1 MDTVYG
7 TKKYFQSLS
16 GVSDIYRTQTCRQ
29 MSADY
34 TYQNTVGRRSQLGA
48 YYHMNKQPSYTNE
61 HSLNSQYGYNTWGI
75 WRDGRN
81 IAPSTFSA
89 KTHTQYPKNRS
100 FSIILTTA
108 AFIVLLA
115 VISIAGLAFYF
126 SSIKTTLEDPVM
138 GFEGSFRIAKGDL
151 FSTGLKYNHTTTY
164 KQKID
169 FYKRFVERSM
179 MDNGLQPLRTD
190 VWGFGDGPLIKVSF
204 RVFLD
209 VRKLPQNILSVEE
222 YIKESL
228 FLETSAAKSLYRS
241 LRLDTESL
249 EIKRIMD
256 EQVVRSA
263 AILKEAQTVPTSQT
277 QLEKR
282 LMKKGS
288 TPAPAPVHPKPLGG
302 NTTPKPKNPLLR
314 SHSADEEPDIDVENA
329 PVIQGSFEG
338 SFEITKTDADIAR
351 KKTPPTRAYQASS
364 STLPP
369 KSIAVTPFSLRVKPK
384 KPGIEKLTTVLPQQV
399 PTGSA
404 FSTTRATTK
413 ATKPSTT
420 TTKRTTTTSTTR
432 KTTTTTTPKPTTTTT
447 TTEATTTTTTST
459 TTTPPPPP
467 PPPPPSTT
475 RATTTTT
482 TTFTYPSVGTPAP
495 SQAGSL
501 PKLDANLF
509 TTFPILDTQ
518 PWRPMHREV
527 PELLPGPPPA
537 FPTKTLPGGTTPTV
551 NHIPQRRIDEFELPF
566 IGDNPTPPTAAV
578 APVTIDPYSL
588 GFLNP
593 GLRVQ
598 EPKPNLAQQ
607 PQDQDM
613 LFYHNFGSPIFMPG
627 TENIERLGGALVE
640 PHPLPVPL
648 IDDVIIP
655 PFKPIDASMGTGEKV
670 PFNLDA
676 SNERFE
682 HLGGGVIAK
691 KPHEKLEKKKQPQVD
706 AKEQQMKLAQEVN
719 QTLLEKKDAH
729 EKKTDLLEITTKK
742 EIKQTKV
749 DVTTPTPKI
758 PTNNPP
764 KPTKT
769 PSLPSLKPTDN
780 SVLADTIGEFFMELL
795 NLPKE
800 DNPTAI
806 KKPTEDAIESRIEP
820 EEEETPKA
828 PATSHSKPNFLN
840 LKEIILQRNTPSSI
854 LSNETL
860 EEDSTSTT
868 TPTTTS
874 TTTTEEPRTTK
885 RNRIRTTTEKPT
897 MMDDSNLFPSHS
909 KWEFVNSSS
918 SNGFGHNSNMR
929 KVFNQTLQAW
939 VSEDIDKSENLTLN
953 DIKTRIN
960 NASNIQDISLIF
972 DTLASKLGITPS
984 VPNKFPPFSQN
995 KLKHAPKEEVRR
1007 PIPTSTTTDLP
1018 LVVPETL
1025 NPVEREPFIKP
1036 MSSFLE
1042 DGSSEV
1048 IGAAIPVIG
1057 EAEVEVV
1064 DPLNYEEMLKISQFA
1079 ASTTEPSV
1087 HQLVTLLPV
1096 RSNSGI
1102 RTYRPP
1108 SEAEETQR
1116 SASGA
1121 VPLAAPVVPAVA
1133 PAPPSSP
1140 GKISIRR
1147 KSNLNQSRR
1156 FGQPPAEAVVKGG
1169 IQVTV
1174 KK

>member
-16 GVSDIYRTQTCRQ
+16 GVSDIYRAQTCRQ
-29 MSADY
+29 MNGADY

-89 KTHTQYPKNRS
+89 KTNHTQYPKNRS

-126 SSIKTTLEDPVM
+126 SSIKTNLEDPVM

-190 VWGFGDGPLIKVSF
+190 VWGFGEGPLIKVSF

-228 FLETSAAKSLYRS
+228 FLETSATKSLYRS
-241 LRLDTESL
+241 LRLDTESV

-288 TPAPAPVHPKPLGG
+288 TPPSPAAVYPKPLGGG
-302 NTTPKPKNPLLR
+302 NTTPKPKNPLVR

-351 KKTPPTRAYQASS
+351 KKTPPTRAYQSISTSSSS

-369 KSIAVTPFSLRVKPK
+369 KAIAVTPFSLRVKPK

-399 PTGSA
+399 PTGGPM
-404 FSTTRATTK
+404 STTRATTK
-413 ATKPSTT
+413 PTKATTT
-420 TTKRTTTTSTTR
+420 TTKRTTTSTTR
-432 KTTTTTTPKPTTTTT
+432 KTTTTTSTPKPTTTTT
-447 TTEATTTTTTST
+447 TTEAPTTTSSTST
-459 TTTPPPPP
+459 TTQ
-467 PPPPPSTT
+467 PPPPSTT
-475 RATTTTT
+475 RETTTTST
-482 TTFTYPSVGTPAP
+482 TTFTYPSVTTPSP
-495 SQAGSL
+495 NQGGSL

-598 EPKPNLAQQ
+598 ETKPNPPQHQQ
-607 PQDQDM
+607 EQDM

-655 PFKPIDASMGTGEKV
+655 PFKPIDATMVSGEKL

-691 KPHEKLEKKKQPQVD
+691 KPQEKLEKKEPLDQLIK
-706 AKEQQMKLAQEVN
+706 EVN
-719 QTLLEKKDAH
+719 QTKEAQEKKD
-729 EKKTDLLEITTKK
+729 EKKEQLEITTKQ
-742 EIKQTKV
+742 EIKQEKV
-749 DVTTPTPKI
+749 EVTTSTPKT
-758 PTNNPP
+758 PVNSPP

-769 PSLPSLKPTDN
+769 PALPSLKPTDN

-800 DNPTAI
+800 DNTTAS
-806 KKPTEDAIESRIEP
+806 KKPIEDKLESRIES
-820 EEEETPKA
+820 EEEETLKTP
-828 PATSHSKPNFLN
+828 TVSHSKPNFLN
-840 LKEIILQRNTPSSI
+840 LKELILQRNTASSI
-854 LSNETL
+854 LSNETF
-860 EEDSTSTT
+860 EKDSTTTTT
-868 TPTTTS
+868 TPTTTTLGT

-885 RNRIRTTTEKPT
+885 RNRIRTTSERPT

-918 SNGFGHNSNMR
+918 AQGFGHNSNMR

-984 VPNKFPPFSQN
+984 VPNKFPPFSQSKLN
-995 KLKHAPKEEVRR
+995 KQDVKR
-1007 PIPTSTTTDLP
+1007 PISTSTTTEVPLLIPESILP
-1018 LVVPETL
+1018 VV
-1025 NPVEREPFIKP
+1025 REPFIKP

-1048 IGAAIPVIG
+1048 LGAAIPVIG

-1064 DPLNYEEMLKISQFA
+1064 DPLNYEDLLKISQFA
-1079 ASTTEPSV
+1079 VSSTEPSV
-1087 HQLVTLLPV
+1087 HRLVTLLPV

-1108 SEAEETQR
+1108 AEDEETPR
-1116 SASGA
+1116 SATN
-1121 VPLAAPVVPAVA
+1121 APVPVPA
-1133 PAPPSSP
+1133 PAPSS
-1140 GKISIRR
+1140 GKISLRR

-1156 FGQPPAEAVVKGG
+1156 FGQQPPAEAVVKGG

>member
-1 MDTVYG
+1 M
-7 TKKYFQSLS
+7 
-16 GVSDIYRTQTCRQ
+16 
-29 MSADY
+29 
-34 TYQNTVGRRSQLGA
+34 
-48 YYHMNKQPSYTNE
+48 
-61 HSLNSQYGYNTWGI
+61 
-75 WRDGRN
+75 
-81 IAPSTFSA
+81 
-89 KTHTQYPKNRS
+89 
-100 FSIILTTA
+100 
-108 AFIVLLA
+108 
-115 VISIAGLAFYF
+115 
-126 SSIKTTLEDPVM
+126 
-138 GFEGSFRIAKGDL
+138 
-151 FSTGLKYNHTTTY
+151 
-164 KQKID
+164 
-169 FYKRFVERSM
+169 
-179 MDNGLQPLRTD
+179 
-190 VWGFGDGPLIKVSF
+190 
-204 RVFLD
+204 
-209 VRKLPQNILSVEE
+209 
-222 YIKESL
+222 
-228 FLETSAAKSLYRS
+228 
-241 LRLDTESL
+241 
-249 EIKRIMD
+249 
-256 EQVVRSA
+256 
-263 AILKEAQTVPTSQT
+263 PTSQT

-288 TPAPAPVHPKPLGG
+288 TPATPPVHPKPNP

-351 KKTPPTRAYQASS
+351 KKTPPTRAYQAAST
-364 STLPP
+364 TLPP
-369 KSIAVTPFSLRVKPK
+369 KAIAVTPFSLRVKPK
-384 KPGIEKLTTVLPQQV
+384 KPSIEKLTTVLPQQL
-399 PTGSA
+399 PNGGPIS
-404 FSTTRATTK
+404 STRATTK
-413 ATKPSTT
+413 ATKATTT
-420 TTKRTTTTSTTR
+420 TTKRTTTSTTR
-432 KTTTTTTPKPTTTTT
+432 KTTTTTTPKPTTTTK

-459 TTTPPPPP
+459 TTTT

-475 RATTTTT
+475 RATTTST
-482 TTFTYPSVGTPAP
+482 TTFTYPSVNTPP
-495 SQAGSL
+495 PNQGGSL

-566 IGDNPTPPTAAV
+566 IADNPTPPTAAV
-578 APVTIDPYSL
+578 APVTVDPYSL

-598 EPKPNLAQQ
+598 EPKPNLGPQA
-607 PQDQDM
+607 QDQDM

-655 PFKPIDASMGTGEKV
+655 PFKPIDATMGTGDKI

-691 KPHEKLEKKKQPQVD
+691 KPQEKLEKKEQPSK
-706 AKEQQMKLAQEVN
+706 KEQLEAHVKEAN
-719 QTLLEKKDAH
+719 QTAPEKKKAQANNDQKA
-729 EKKTDLLEITTKK
+729 DQPEITTKVEK
-742 EIKQTKV
+742 KQEKV
-749 DVTTPTPKI
+749 EVTTLA
-758 PTNNPP
+758 TNVPVKSSP
-764 KPTKT
+764 KPTKS

-800 DNPTAI
+800 ENATAT
-806 KKPTEDAIESRIEP
+806 KKPIEDAIESRIEP
-820 EEEETPKA
+820 EEEESLDTLKA
-828 PATSHSKPNFLN
+828 PSVSLSKPNFMN

-860 EEDSTSTT
+860 EESTT
-868 TPTTTS
+868 TTMPTTT
-874 TTTTEEPRTTK
+874 TRTTTEEPRTTK
-885 RNRIRTTTEKPT
+885 RNRIRTTSERPT

-918 SNGFGHNSNMR
+918 AQGFGHNSNMR

-995 KLKHAPKEEVRR
+995 KLKHAPKEEVTRR
-1007 PIPTSTTTDLP
+1007 PIPSSTTTEIP
-1018 LVVPETL
+1018 LLIPESIL
-1025 NPVEREPFIKP
+1025 PVEREPFIKP
-1036 MSSFLE
+1036 MSSFID

-1048 IGAAIPVIG
+1048 LGAAIPVIG

-1079 ASTTEPSV
+1079 ASSTEPSV
-1087 HQLVTLLPV
+1087 HKLVTLLPV

-1108 SEAEETQR
+1108 AADEETQR
-1116 SASGA
+1116 SASA
-1121 VPLAAPVVPAVA
+1121 PAPLAAPA
-1133 PAPPSSP
+1133 PAPLP

>member
-16 GVSDIYRTQTCRQ
+16 GVSDIYRAQTCRQ

-126 SSIKTTLEDPVM
+126 SSIKTNLEDPVM

-241 LRLDTESL
+241 LRLDTESV

-288 TPAPAPVHPKPLGG
+288 TPATPPVHPKPNP

-314 SHSADEEPDIDVENA
+314 NHSADEEPDIDVENA

-351 KKTPPTRAYQASS
+351 KKTPPTRAYQAAS

-369 KSIAVTPFSLRVKPK
+369 KAIAVTPFSLRVKPK
-384 KPGIEKLTTVLPQQV
+384 KPSIEKLTTVLPQQV
-399 PTGSA
+399 PTGGPNS
-404 FSTTRATTK
+404 STRATTK
-413 ATKPSTT
+413 ATKATT
-420 TTKRTTTTSTTR
+420 TTKRTTTSTTR

-459 TTTPPPPP
+459 TTTT

-475 RATTTTT
+475 RATTTST
-482 TTFTYPSVGTPAP
+482 TTFTYPSVSTPHP
-495 SQAGSL
+495 NQGGSL

-566 IGDNPTPPTAAV
+566 IADNPTPPTAAV
-578 APVTIDPYSL
+578 APVTVDPYSL

-598 EPKPNLAQQ
+598 EPKPNLGPQ

-655 PFKPIDASMGTGEKV
+655 PFKPIDATMGTGDKI

-691 KPHEKLEKKKQPQVD
+691 KPQEKLEKKEQPSK
-706 AKEQQMKLAQEVN
+706 KEQLEPHVKEAN
-719 QTLLEKKDAH
+719 QTAPEKKKIQANRDQ
-729 EKKTDLLEITTKK
+729 KPDQPEITTKVEK
-742 EIKQTKV
+742 KQEKV
-749 DVTTPTPKI
+749 EVTTI
-758 PTNNPP
+758 PTNVPVKSSP
-764 KPTKT
+764 KPTKS

-800 DNPTAI
+800 ENATAT

-820 EEEETPKA
+820 EEEESLDTLKTPSV
-828 PATSHSKPNFLN
+828 SHSKPNFMN

-860 EEDSTSTT
+860 EESTT
-868 TPTTTS
+868 TTMPTTTTS
-874 TTTTEEPRTTK
+874 TTTEEPRTTK
-885 RNRIRTTTEKPT
+885 RNRIRTTSERPT

-918 SNGFGHNSNMR
+918 AQGFGHNSNMR

-995 KLKHAPKEEVRR
+995 KLKQAPKEDVTRR
-1007 PIPTSTTTDLP
+1007 PIPSSTTMEIP
-1018 LVVPETL
+1018 LLIPESL
-1025 NPVEREPFIKP
+1025 LPVEREPFIKP
-1036 MSSFLE
+1036 MSSFID

-1048 IGAAIPVIG
+1048 LGAAIPVIG

-1079 ASTTEPSV
+1079 ASSTEPSV
-1087 HQLVTLLPV
+1087 HKLVTLLPV

-1108 SEAEETQR
+1108 AADEETQR
-1116 SASGA
+1116 SASA
-1121 VPLAAPVVPAVA
+1121 PAPLAAPA
-1133 PAPPSSP
+1133 PAPSP

-1147 KSNLNQSRR
+1147 KSNLHQSRR

>member
-16 GVSDIYRTQTCRQ
+16 GVSDIYRAQTCRQ
-29 MSADY
+29 MSGADY

-126 SSIKTTLEDPVM
+126 SSIKTNLEDPVM

-190 VWGFGDGPLIKVSF
+190 VWGFGEGPLIKVSF

-228 FLETSAAKSLYRS
+228 FLETAATKSLYRS
-241 LRLDTESL
+241 LRLDTESV

-288 TPAPAPVHPKPLGG
+288 TPAPAVVHPKPLGG

-314 SHSADEEPDIDVENA
+314 SHSPDDEPDIDVENA

-364 STLPP
+364 SSALPP
-369 KSIAVTPFSLRVKPK
+369 KAIAVTPFSLRVKPK
-384 KPGIEKLTTVLPQQV
+384 KPGIEKLTTVLPQHV
-399 PTGSA
+399 PTGSG
-404 FSTTRATTK
+404 TTRATTK
-413 ATKPSTT
+413 ATTT
-420 TTKRTTTTSTTR
+420 TTKRTTTSTTR

-459 TTTPPPPP
+459 TTQ

-482 TTFTYPSVGTPAP
+482 TTFTYPPVSTPTP
-495 SQAGSL
+495 NQGGSL

-566 IGDNPTPPTAAV
+566 IADNPTPPTAAV

-598 EPKPNLAQQ
+598 EPKPNLGQQ
-607 PQDQDM
+607 PQDQEM

-655 PFKPIDASMGTGEKV
+655 PFKPIDATMGTGEKL

-691 KPHEKLEKKKQPQVD
+691 KPQEKLEKKEQPL
-706 AKEQQMKLAQEVN
+706 KKEPLEQQIKEIN
-719 QTLLEKKDAH
+719 QTLLEKKDVQV
-729 EKKTDLLEITTKK
+729 KKDQKNEQLETTTKK
-742 EIKQTKV
+742 EKV
-749 DVTTPTPKI
+749 EVTTSPPKI
-758 PTNNPP
+758 PVNSPP

-769 PSLPSLKPTDN
+769 PSLPSMKPTDN

-800 DNPTAI
+800 DNATAS
-806 KKPTEDAIESRIEP
+806 KKPTEDKIESRIEP
-820 EEEETPKA
+820 EEEETLETLKTPIA
-828 PATSHSKPNFLN
+828 SHSKPNFMN
-840 LKEIILQRNTPSSI
+840 LKEIILQRNTASSI

-860 EEDSTSTT
+860 EEDSTTT
-868 TPTTTS
+868 TPTTTTTT

-885 RNRIRTTTEKPT
+885 RNRIRTTSERPT

-918 SNGFGHNSNMR
+918 AQGFGHNSNMR
-929 KVFNQTLQAW
+929 KVFNKTLQAW

-972 DTLASKLGITPS
+972 DTLASKLGINPS

-995 KLKHAPKEEVRR
+995 KLKHAPKEDTRR
-1007 PIPTSTTTDLP
+1007 PMPTSTTTEVP
-1018 LVVPETL
+1018 LVVPESIL
-1025 NPVEREPFIKP
+1025 PVEREPFIKP

-1048 IGAAIPVIG
+1048 LGAAIPVIG

-1079 ASTTEPSV
+1079 TSSTEPSV
-1087 HQLVTLLPV
+1087 HKLVTLLPV

-1108 SEAEETQR
+1108 AEDEETPR
-1116 SASGA
+1116 GES
-1121 VPLAAPVVPAVA
+1121 APVPVPAPVPA
-1133 PAPPSSP
+1133 PAPSAAP
-1140 GKISIRR
+1140 GRISIRR

>member
-16 GVSDIYRTQTCRQ
+16 GVSDIYRAQTCRQ

-126 SSIKTTLEDPVM
+126 SSIKTNLEDPVM

-241 LRLDTESL
+241 LRLDTESV

-288 TPAPAPVHPKPLGG
+288 TPATPPVHPKPNP

-314 SHSADEEPDIDVENA
+314 NHSADEEPDIDVENA

-351 KKTPPTRAYQASS
+351 KKTPPTRAYQAAS

-369 KSIAVTPFSLRVKPK
+369 KAIAVTPFSLRVKPK
-384 KPGIEKLTTVLPQQV
+384 KPSIEKLTTVLPQQV
-399 PTGSA
+399 PTGGPNS
-404 FSTTRATTK
+404 STRATTK
-413 ATKPSTT
+413 ATKATT
-420 TTKRTTTTSTTR
+420 TTKRTTTSTTR

-459 TTTPPPPP
+459 TTTT

-475 RATTTTT
+475 RATTTST
-482 TTFTYPSVGTPAP
+482 TTFTYPSVSTPHP
-495 SQAGSL
+495 NQGGSL

-566 IGDNPTPPTAAV
+566 IADNPTPPTAAV
-578 APVTIDPYSL
+578 APVTVDPYSL

-598 EPKPNLAQQ
+598 EPKPNLGPQ

-655 PFKPIDASMGTGEKV
+655 PFKPIDATMGTGDKI

-691 KPHEKLEKKKQPQVD
+691 KPQEKLEKKEQPSK
-706 AKEQQMKLAQEVN
+706 KEQLEPHVKEAN
-719 QTLLEKKDAH
+719 QTAPEKKKIQANRDQ
-729 EKKTDLLEITTKK
+729 KPDQPEITTKVEK
-742 EIKQTKV
+742 KQEKV
-749 DVTTPTPKI
+749 EVTTI
-758 PTNNPP
+758 PTNVPVKSSP
-764 KPTKT
+764 KPTKS

-800 DNPTAI
+800 ENATAT
-806 KKPTEDAIESRIEP
+806 KKPTEDAIESRDR
-820 EEEETPKA
+820 A
-828 PATSHSKPNFLN
+828 
-840 LKEIILQRNTPSSI
+840 
-854 LSNETL
+854 
-860 EEDSTSTT
+860 
-868 TPTTTS
+868 
-874 TTTTEEPRTTK
+874 
-885 RNRIRTTTEKPT
+885 
-897 MMDDSNLFPSHS
+897 
-909 KWEFVNSSS
+909 
-918 SNGFGHNSNMR
+918 
-929 KVFNQTLQAW
+929 
-939 VSEDIDKSENLTLN
+939 
-953 DIKTRIN
+953 
-960 NASNIQDISLIF
+960 
-972 DTLASKLGITPS
+972 
-984 VPNKFPPFSQN
+984 
-995 KLKHAPKEEVRR
+995 
-1007 PIPTSTTTDLP
+1007 
-1018 LVVPETL
+1018 
-1025 NPVEREPFIKP
+1025 
-1036 MSSFLE
+1036 
-1042 DGSSEV
+1042 
-1048 IGAAIPVIG
+1048 
-1057 EAEVEVV
+1057 
-1064 DPLNYEEMLKISQFA
+1064 
-1079 ASTTEPSV
+1079 
-1087 HQLVTLLPV
+1087 
-1096 RSNSGI
+1096 
-1102 RTYRPP
+1102 
-1108 SEAEETQR
+1108 
-1116 SASGA
+1116 
-1121 VPLAAPVVPAVA
+1121 
-1133 PAPPSSP
+1133 
-1140 GKISIRR
+1140 
-1147 KSNLNQSRR
+1147 
-1156 FGQPPAEAVVKGG
+1156 
-1169 IQVTV
+1169 
-1174 KK
+1174 

>member
-16 GVSDIYRTQTCRQ
+16 GVSDIYRAQTCRQ

-48 YYHMNKQPSYTNE
+48 YYHMNKQPSYTND
-61 HSLNSQYGYNTWGI
+61 HSVNSQYGYNTWGI

-126 SSIKTTLEDPVM
+126 SSIKTNLEDPIM

-179 MDNGLQPLRTD
+179 MDNGLTPLRTD
-190 VWGFGDGPLIKVSF
+190 VWGFGEGPLIKVSF

-228 FLETSAAKSLYRS
+228 FLETSATKSLYRS
-241 LRLDTESL
+241 LRLDTESV

-288 TPAPAPVHPKPLGG
+288 TPAPSPLHPKPLGGG
-302 NTTPKPKNPLLR
+302 NTTPKPKNPLVR
-314 SHSADEEPDIDVENA
+314 THVADEEPDIDVENA

-351 KKTPPTRAYQASS
+351 KKTPPTRAYQTSS
-364 STLPP
+364 SSALPP
-369 KSIAVTPFSLRVKPK
+369 KSIAVTPYSLRVKPK

-399 PTGSA
+399 PSGGSA
-404 FSTTRATTK
+404 STTRATTR
-413 ATKPSTT
+413 ATKATT
-420 TTKRTTTTSTTR
+420 TTRKSTTSTTTSTTSTTTTT
-432 KTTTTTTPKPTTTTT
+432 TTTTTTPKPTTT
-447 TTEATTTTTTST
+447 EATTSSTST
-459 TTTPPPPP
+459 TT

-475 RATTTTT
+475 RATTTT
-482 TTFTYPSVGTPAP
+482 FTYPPVSTPTSSP
-495 SQAGSL
+495 IGSL

-537 FPTKTLPGGTTPTV
+537 FPTKTLPGAAGTTPTV
-551 NHIPQRRIDEFELPF
+551 NHIPQRRIDDFELPF

-593 GLRVQ
+593 AVRLQ
-598 EPKPNLAQQ
+598 EPKPLSPVQQ

-613 LFYHNFGSPIFMPG
+613 LFYHNFGSPVFMPG

-655 PFKPIDASMGTGEKV
+655 PFKPIDPTIGTGEKL

-691 KPHEKLEKKKQPQVD
+691 KPQDKLEKKEPQDETEKPVAEEQQIKTVPELNQEKD
-706 AKEQQMKLAQEVN
+706 QQLKKEQLETTTNLQDKLP
-719 QTLLEKKDAH
+719 TSTSKSL
-729 EKKTDLLEITTKK
+729 
-742 EIKQTKV
+742 
-749 DVTTPTPKI
+749 VTSSQ
-758 PTNNPP
+758 
-764 KPTKT
+764 KPTKS

-800 DNPTAI
+800 DNATATP
-806 KKPTEDAIESRIEP
+806 KPTGDVIESRIEP
-820 EEEETPKA
+820 EEEEVTVKPV
-828 PATSHSKPNFLN
+828 KPNFMN
-840 LKEIILQRNTPSSI
+840 LKEIILQRNTPSSV
-854 LSNETL
+854 LSNASL
-860 EEDSTSTT
+860 ELESTT
-868 TPTTTS
+868 PTTTTS

-885 RNRIRTTTEKPT
+885 RNRVRTTSEKPT

-918 SNGFGHNSNMR
+918 AQGYGHNGNMR

-972 DTLASKLGITPS
+972 DTLATKLGITPS

-995 KLKHAPKEEVRR
+995 KLKHSAPKEEVKR
-1007 PIPTSTTTDLP
+1007 PISTTTVAPKPLLP
-1018 LVVPETL
+1018 L
-1025 NPVEREPFIKP
+1025 EREPFIKP
-1036 MSSFLE
+1036 MSSFIE
-1042 DGSSEV
+1042 EGSSEV
-1048 IGAAIPVIG
+1048 LGAAIPVVG
-1057 EAEVEVV
+1057 EAEVEVI
-1064 DPLNYEEMLKISQFA
+1064 DPVKYEELLKISQFA
-1079 ASTTEPSV
+1079 ASSTEPSV
-1087 HQLVTLLPV
+1087 HRLVTLLPV

-1108 SEAEETQR
+1108 AEEQDTPR
-1116 SASGA
+1116 SAPSA
-1121 VPLAAPVVPAVA
+1121 VPVPVPA
-1133 PAPPSSP
+1133 PATSPRPSVGP
-1140 GKISIRR
+1140 GKISLRR

>member
-16 GVSDIYRTQTCRQ
+16 GVSDIYRAQTCRQ

-126 SSIKTTLEDPVM
+126 SSIKTNLEDPVM

-190 VWGFGDGPLIKVSF
+190 VWGFGEGPLIKVSF

-241 LRLDTESL
+241 LRLDTESV

-288 TPAPAPVHPKPLGG
+288 TPATAPKP
-302 NTTPKPKNPLLR
+302 NPITTPKPKNPLLR

-351 KKTPPTRAYQASS
+351 KKTPPTRAYQAAS

-369 KSIAVTPFSLRVKPK
+369 KAIAVTPFSLRVKPK
-384 KPGIEKLTTVLPQQV
+384 KPSIEKLTTVLPQQV
-399 PTGSA
+399 PTGGPTS
-404 FSTTRATTK
+404 STRATTK
-413 ATKPSTT
+413 ATKATTT
-420 TTKRTTTTSTTR
+420 TTKRTTTSTTR

-447 TTEATTTTTTST
+447 TTEPTTTTTTST

-467 PPPPPSTT
+467 STT
-475 RATTTTT
+475 RATTTSTT
-482 TTFTYPSVGTPAP
+482 TTFTYPSVSTPP
-495 SQAGSL
+495 PIQGGSL

-578 APVTIDPYSL
+578 APVTVDPYSL

-598 EPKPNLAQQ
+598 EPKPNLGPQ
-607 PQDQDM
+607 PHDEDL

-655 PFKPIDASMGTGEKV
+655 PFKPIDATIGTADKM

-691 KPHEKLEKKKQPQVD
+691 KPQEKLDKKEQPSKKDQLEGSLTVKESNQTVLDKKQVNVN
-706 AKEQQMKLAQEVN
+706 KEQKPERP
-719 QTLLEKKDAH
+719 
-729 EKKTDLLEITTKK
+729 EITTKVDK
-742 EIKQTKV
+742 KQEKVEATTLPTKV
-749 DVTTPTPKI
+749 
-758 PTNNPP
+758 PTNSLP
-764 KPTKT
+764 KPTKS
-769 PSLPSLKPTDN
+769 PSLTSVKPTDN

-800 DNPTAI
+800 DNATAT

-820 EEEETPKA
+820 EEEETLDTLKTPSV
-828 PATSHSKPNFLN
+828 SHSKPNFMN

-860 EEDSTSTT
+860 EESTT
-868 TPTTTS
+868 TTATTTTMPTTTTS
-874 TTTTEEPRTTK
+874 TTTEEPRTTK
-885 RNRIRTTTEKPT
+885 KNRIRTTSERPT

-909 KWEFVNSSS
+909 KWEFVNSSATQ
-918 SNGFGHNSNMR
+918 GFGHNSNMR

-995 KLKHAPKEEVRR
+995 KLKQAPKEEVTRR
-1007 PIPTSTTTDLP
+1007 PMPSSTTTELP
-1018 LVVPETL
+1018 ILIPESIL
-1025 NPVEREPFIKP
+1025 PVEREPFIKP
-1036 MSSFLE
+1036 MSSFID

-1048 IGAAIPVIG
+1048 LGAAIPVIG

-1079 ASTTEPSV
+1079 ASSTEPSV
-1087 HQLVTLLPV
+1087 HKLVTLLPV

-1108 SEAEETQR
+1108 AADEETQR
-1116 SASGA
+1116 SASA
-1121 VPLAAPVVPAVA
+1121 PAALAAPLAAP
-1133 PAPPSSP
+1133 SP

-1169 IQVTV
+1169 IHVTV

>member
-16 GVSDIYRTQTCRQ
+16 GASDIYRAQTCRQ
-29 MSADY
+29 MSTDY
-34 TYQNTVGRRSQLGA
+34 TYQNTLGRRSQLGA
-48 YYHMNKQPSYTNE
+48 YYHMNKQPSYTND
-61 HSLNSQYGYNTWGI
+61 HSINSQYGYNTWGI

-89 KTHTQYPKNRS
+89 KTQTQYPKNRS

-126 SSIKTTLEDPVM
+126 SSIKATLEDPIL

-151 FSTGLKYNHTTTY
+151 YSTGLKYNHTTTY

-169 FYKRFVERSM
+169 FYKRFVERSLT
-179 MDNGLQPLRTD
+179 DNGLQPLRTD

-204 RVFLD
+204 RLFLD

-228 FLETSAAKSLYRS
+228 FLETAATKSLYRS
-241 LRLDTESL
+241 LRLDTESV

-256 EQVVRSA
+256 EQVMRSA

-282 LMKKGS
+282 LMKKG
-288 TPAPAPVHPKPLGG
+288 TPAPAPHPKPLG
-302 NTTPKPKNPLLR
+302 NTTPKPRNPLVR
-314 SHSADEEPDIDVENA
+314 NHAADEEPEIDVENA

-351 KKTPPTRAYQASS
+351 KKLPPTRAYQISS
-364 STLPP
+364 SAQPP
-369 KSIAVTPFSLRVKPK
+369 KSIAVTPYSLRVKPK
-384 KPGIEKLTTVLPQQV
+384 KPGIEKLTTIVPQQQQ
-399 PTGSA
+399 P
-404 FSTTRATTK
+404 TTRAPTTK
-413 ATKPSTT
+413 ATKRPTTTTTTTSSKRTTSTSSSTSTSTSTSTT
-420 TTKRTTTTSTTR
+420 TTS
-432 KTTTTTTPKPTTTTT
+432 TTTTTPKPTTTTT
-447 TTEATTTTTTST
+447 TST
-459 TTTPPPPP
+459 TTKAPATT
-467 PPPPPSTT
+467 PPPPSTT
-475 RATTTTT
+475 LPST
-482 TTFTYPSVGTPAP
+482 TTFTYPTVTPTH
-495 SQAGSL
+495 SMSL

-527 PELLPGPPPA
+527 PELMAGPPPA
-537 FPTKTLPGGTTPTV
+537 FPTKTLPGGAGTTPTV
-551 NHIPQRRIDEFELPF
+551 NHIPQRRIDELELPF

-578 APVTIDPYSL
+578 APSNIDDPYGPMSIA
-588 GFLNP
+588 GFLNQ
-593 GLRVQ
+593 GVRMN
-598 EPKPNLAQQ
+598 EPKMPEKPGAGQEQ
-607 PQDQDM
+607 QDQDM

-655 PFKPIDASMGTGEKV
+655 PFKPIDPTLGTGDKL
-670 PFNLDA
+670 PFNIDA

-691 KPHEKLEKKKQPQVD
+691 KQEKPDKQEKPQKQETSTKQAPI
-706 AKEQQMKLAQEVN
+706 EL
-719 QTLLEKKDAH
+719 
-729 EKKTDLLEITTKK
+729 TTQR
-742 EIKQTKV
+742 INHTS
-749 DVTTPTPKI
+749 TPAPSPVKSPPR
-758 PTNNPP
+758 PTSAPA
-764 KPTKT
+764 
-769 PSLPSLKPTDN
+769 LPSLKPTDN

-800 DNPTAI
+800 GNATNRSTTPE
-806 KKPTEDAIESRIEP
+806 PEQQQEVDAVESRIEP
-820 EEEETPKA
+820 DEIETPKP
-828 PATSHSKPNFLN
+828 PANHSKPNFMK
-840 LKEIILQRNTPSSI
+840 LKEHILQRNTPSQI
-854 LSNETL
+854 LSNDTL
-860 EEDSTSTT
+860 ESTT
-868 TPTTTS
+868 SATTTTTS
-874 TTTTEEPRTTK
+874 TTTDEPRTVTSISN
-885 RNRIRTTTEKPT
+885 RNRIRTTSERPT

-918 SNGFGHNSNMR
+918 AQNYGHNANMR
-929 KVFNQTLQAW
+929 KIFNKTLQAW

-995 KLKHAPKEEVRR
+995 KLKHPPKEETRVR
-1007 PIPTSTTTDLP
+1007 TTTTELP
-1018 LVVPETL
+1018 VQESSVSFIEQ
-1025 NPVEREPFIKP
+1025 REPFIKP
-1036 MSSFLE
+1036 MSSFMD

-1048 IGAAIPVIG
+1048 LGAAIPVVG

-1064 DPLNYEEMLKISQFA
+1064 DPLKYEELLKISQFA
-1079 ASTTEPSV
+1079 EPTSTTTEPSV
-1087 HQLVTLLPV
+1087 HRLVTLLPV

-1102 RTYRPP
+1102 RTYKPP
-1108 SEAEETQR
+1108 TEDFETQR
-1116 SASGA
+1116 SRQSEASPALREGSGA
-1121 VPLAAPVVPAVA
+1121 AN
-1133 PAPPSSP
+1133 
-1140 GKISIRR
+1140 IRR
-1147 KSNLNQSRR
+1147 KINLNQSRR

-1169 IQVTV
+1169 IKVTV

>member
-16 GVSDIYRTQTCRQ
+16 GVSDIYRAQTCRQ

-126 SSIKTTLEDPVM
+126 SSIKTTLEDPIM
-138 GFEGSFRIAKGDL
+138 GFEGAFRIAKGDL

-169 FYKRFVERSM
+169 FYKRFVERAM
-179 MDNGLQPLRTD
+179 IDNGLQPLRTD
-190 VWGFGDGPLIKVSF
+190 VWGFGEGPLIKVSF

-209 VRKLPQNILSVEE
+209 VHKLPQNILSVEE

-228 FLETSAAKSLYRS
+228 LLETSATKSLYRS
-241 LRLDTESL
+241 LRLDTESV

-263 AILKEAQTVPTSQT
+263 AILKEAHTVPTSQT

-288 TPAPAPVHPKPLGG
+288 SPAPPSPLHPKPQGG
-302 NTTPKPKNPLLR
+302 ITTPKPKNPSVR
-314 SHSADEEPDIDVENA
+314 THSGDDEPEIDVENA

-351 KKTPPTRAYQASS
+351 KKTPPTRAYQSTS
-364 STLPP
+364 NTLPP
-369 KSIAVTPFSLRVKPK
+369 KSIAVTPYSLRVKPK
-384 KPGIEKLTTVLPQQV
+384 KPGIEKLTTILPQQI
-399 PTGSA
+399 PSA
-404 FSTTRATTK
+404 APSTTTRATTK
-413 ATKPSTT
+413 ASTT
-420 TTKRTTTTSTTR
+420 RRTTTTSTS
-432 KTTTTTTPKPTTTTT
+432 TTATTPTPITTITTT
-447 TTEATTTTTTST
+447 TTEAVASSTSTST
-459 TTTPPPPP
+459 TT
-467 PPPPPSTT
+467 PPPPSTT
-475 RATTTTT
+475 RDSTTT
-482 TTFTYPSVGTPAP
+482 TTFTYPPVSLPTQMPGVA
-495 SQAGSL
+495 L

-537 FPTKTLPGGTTPTV
+537 FPTKTLPTEGSTPTV

-593 GLRVQ
+593 GVRLQ
-598 EPKPNLAQQ
+598 EPKPNPVQEH
-607 PQDQDM
+607 PDQDNH
-613 LFYHNFGSPIFMPG
+613 FYHSFSRPIFMPG

-648 IDDVIIP
+648 LDDVMIP
-655 PFKPIDASMGTGEKV
+655 PFKPIDPTIGTGEKL

-691 KPHEKLEKKKQPQVD
+691 KPQDKVEK
-706 AKEQQMKLAQEVN
+706 KEQQ
-719 QTLLEKKDAH
+719 EKRVEH
-729 EKKTDLLEITTKK
+729 EKKGNAEQKEQQELMRKNTQDSKK
-742 EIKQTKV
+742 EQQEISAK
-749 DVTTPTPKI
+749 PIELI
-758 PTNNPP
+758 PTTTSARITGNSSPQ
-764 KPTKT
+764 PTKS

-795 NLPKE
+795 NLQKEENATATLEPTGDSLESRVEPKE
-800 DNPTAI
+800 TGNP
-806 KKPTEDAIESRIEP
+806 K
-820 EEEETPKA
+820 TPA
-828 PATSHSKPNFLN
+828 KPNFMN
-840 LKEIILQRNTPSSI
+840 LKEIILQRNTPSAI

-860 EEDSTSTT
+860 QEDSTLL
-868 TPTTTS
+868 PTTTS
-874 TTTTEEPRTTK
+874 TTTTTTTTRKPWTTTK
-885 RNRIRTTTEKPT
+885 RNRIRTTSEKPT

-918 SNGFGHNSNMR
+918 AHGFGHNGNMR

-939 VSEDIDKSENLTLN
+939 VSEDIDKSENITLN

-995 KLKHAPKEEVRR
+995 KLKHPPREEIRR
-1007 PIPTSTTTDLP
+1007 PSTTTTE
-1018 LVVPETL
+1018 VPVFQEPII
-1025 NPVEREPFIKP
+1025 PVQREPFIKP
-1036 MSSFLE
+1036 MSSFIE
-1042 DGSSEV
+1042 DGSAEV
-1048 IGAAIPVIG
+1048 LGAAIPVVG

-1064 DPLNYEEMLKISQFA
+1064 DPQKYEEMLQISQFA
-1079 ASTTEPSV
+1079 TSTTEPNV
-1087 HQLVTLLPV
+1087 HRLVTLLPV

-1108 SEAEETQR
+1108 TEDLQTPR
-1116 SASGA
+1116 SSQSGE
-1121 VPLAAPVVPAVA
+1121 VV
-1133 PAPPSSP
+1133 SSP
-1140 GKISIRR
+1140 TGKTSIRR

-1156 FGQPPAEAVVKGG
+1156 LGKPPAEAVVKGG

>member
-16 GVSDIYRTQTCRQ
+16 GVSDIYRAQTCRQ

-190 VWGFGDGPLIKVSF
+190 VWGFGEGPLIKVSF

-241 LRLDTESL
+241 LRLDTESV

-288 TPAPAPVHPKPLGG
+288 TPAPAPLHPKPLGG
-302 NTTPKPKNPLLR
+302 NTTLKPKNPLLR

-364 STLPP
+364 SSTLPP
-369 KSIAVTPFSLRVKPK
+369 KAIAVTPFSLRVKPK
-384 KPGIEKLTTVLPQQV
+384 KPSIEKLTSVLPQQV
-399 PTGSA
+399 PTGSPI
-404 FSTTRATTK
+404 STTRATTRATK
-413 ATKPSTT
+413 ATTT
-420 TTKRTTTTSTTR
+420 TTKRTTTSTTR
-432 KTTTTTTPKPTTTTT
+432 KTTTTTTPKPTTTTPTT

-459 TTTPPPPP
+459 TTKP

-475 RATTTTT
+475 KATTTT
-482 TTFTYPSVGTPAP
+482 TTFTYPSVTPPTP
-495 SQAGSL
+495 SNQGGSL

-537 FPTKTLPGGTTPTV
+537 FPTKTLPGGTTPTI

-598 EPKPNLAQQ
+598 EPKPNLGQQ

-655 PFKPIDASMGTGEKV
+655 PFKPIDPTIGTGGKL
-670 PFNLDA
+670 PFNLDV

-691 KPHEKLEKKKQPQVD
+691 KPQEKVEKKEQP
-706 AKEQQMKLAQEVN
+706 AKKEPLEQQVKEVN
-719 QTLLEKKDAH
+719 QTQVEKKDVQK
-729 EKKTDLLEITTKK
+729 ENKEEQVKTEQLEITTKPV
-742 EIKQTKV
+742 IKVEKV
-749 DVTTPTPKI
+749 EVTTSPSKI
-758 PTNNPP
+758 ATNSPP

-800 DNPTAI
+800 DNATAT
-806 KKPTEDAIESRIEP
+806 KKPTEEPLESRIEP
-820 EEEETPKA
+820 EEDETQKSPSL
-828 PATSHSKPNFLN
+828 SHSKPNFLN
-840 LKEIILQRNTPSSI
+840 LKQIILQRNTPSTI
-854 LSNETL
+854 LSNATL
-860 EEDSTSTT
+860 EEETTTT
-868 TPTTTS
+868 TPTTTTS
-874 TTTTEEPRTTK
+874 TTEEPRTTK
-885 RNRIRTTTEKPT
+885 RNRIRTTSERPT

-918 SNGFGHNSNMR
+918 TQGFGHNSNMR

-995 KLKHAPKEEVRR
+995 KLKQAPKEEVRR
-1007 PIPTSTTTDLP
+1007 PIPTSTTPQVP
-1018 LVVPETL
+1018 LVVPESKL
-1025 NPVEREPFIKP
+1025 PVEREPFIKP
-1036 MSSFLE
+1036 MASFLE

-1048 IGAAIPVIG
+1048 LGAAIPVIG

-1079 ASTTEPSV
+1079 PSSTEPSV
-1087 HQLVTLLPV
+1087 HRLVTLLPV

-1108 SEAEETQR
+1108 AEDEETQR
-1116 SASGA
+1116 SASDS
-1121 VPLAAPVVPAVA
+1121 VVPVPGPTV
-1133 PAPPSSP
+1133 PASAP

-1147 KSNLNQSRR
+1147 KSNLSQSRR

>member
-16 GVSDIYRTQTCRQ
+16 GVSDIYRAQTCRQ

-34 TYQNTVGRRSQLGA
+34 TYQNTIGRRSQLGA

-126 SSIKTTLEDPVM
+126 SSIKTTLEDPIM

-151 FSTGLKYNHTTTY
+151 YSTGLKYNHTTTY

-169 FYKRFVERSM
+169 FYKRFVERAI

-204 RVFLD
+204 RVFID
-209 VRKLPQNILSVEE
+209 VRKLPQNIPSVEE

-228 FLETSAAKSLYRS
+228 YLETSATKSLYRS
-241 LRLDTESL
+241 LRLDTESI

-277 QLEKR
+277 HLEKR

-288 TPAPAPVHPKPLGG
+288 TPAPPPNHPKPLGG
-302 NTTPKPKNPLLR
+302 NTTPNPKNPLVR
-314 SHSADEEPDIDVENA
+314 PHSADEEPDIDVENA

-351 KKTPPTRAYQASS
+351 KKTPPTRAYQT

-369 KSIAVTPFSLRVKPK
+369 KSISVTPYSLRVKPK
-384 KPGIEKLTTVLPQQV
+384 KPGIEKLTTVLPQ
-399 PTGSA
+399 PAPSA
-404 FSTTRATTK
+404 G
-413 ATKPSTT
+413 PSTT
-420 TTKRTTTTSTTR
+420 TTRPTTKATRASTTTTKKPKASTTST
-432 KTTTTTTPKPTTTTT
+432 TTTTTTPKPTTTTT
-447 TTEATTTTTTST
+447 TTEAPTTTTST
-459 TTTPPPPP
+459 TTTSTTVAPPPPQ
-467 PPPPPSTT
+467 PSTT
-475 RATTTTT
+475 RAVPTS
-482 TTFTYPSVGTPAP
+482 TTFTYPPVNSPSSV
-495 SQAGSL
+495 SAGSL
-501 PKLDANLF
+501 PKLDASLF

-537 FPTKTLPGGTTPTV
+537 FPTKMLPGAGTTPTV
-551 NHIPQRRIDEFELPF
+551 NHIPQRRIDDFELPF

-578 APVTIDPYSL
+578 APVTVDPYSL

-593 GLRVQ
+593 GVRIHEQ
-598 EPKPNLAQQ
+598 KPNPAQQ
-607 PQDQDM
+607 PLDQDM

-655 PFKPIDASMGTGEKV
+655 PFKPIDPTIGTGEKL

-691 KPHEKLEKKKQPQVD
+691 KPQDKLEKKEPQV
-706 AKEQQMKLAQEVN
+706 KEEVEKKEPLKQKEPHVEVEKKPPQEV
-719 QTLLEKKDAH
+719 LPKL
-729 EKKTDLLEITTKK
+729 DLKK
-742 EIKQTKV
+742 ESVEKISS
-749 DVTTPTPKI
+749 TTPAKAA
-758 PTNNPP
+758 NNSSP
-764 KPTKT
+764 KPTKA
-769 PSLPSLKPTDN
+769 PALPSLKPTDN

-800 DNPTAI
+800 DNTTSTPA
-806 KKPTEDAIESRIEP
+806 PDGNVIESRIDPDEA
-820 EEEETPKA
+820 ETPRTPTGSK
-828 PATSHSKPNFLN
+828 SKPNFMN
-840 LKEIILQRNTPSSI
+840 LKEIILQRNSPSTI
-854 LSNETL
+854 VSNATL
-860 EEDSTSTT
+860 DQESTT
-868 TPTTTS
+868 LPTAPTTS
-874 TTTTEEPRTTK
+874 STEEPRTTTTK
-885 RNRIRTTTEKPT
+885 RNRIRTTTERPT
-897 MMDDSNLFPSHS
+897 MLDDSNLFPSHS

-918 SNGFGHNSNMR
+918 AQGFGHNGNMR

-939 VSEDIDKSENLTLN
+939 VSEDIDKSENFTLD

-995 KLKHAPKEEVRR
+995 KLKHPPKEEIRR
-1007 PIPTSTTTDLP
+1007 PTSTTTTTEIP
-1018 LVVPETL
+1018 LVRESILPI
-1025 NPVEREPFIKP
+1025 EREPFIKP
-1036 MSSFLE
+1036 MSSFIE
-1042 DGSSEV
+1042 DGSAEV
-1048 IGAAIPVIG
+1048 LGAAIPVVG

-1064 DPLNYEEMLKISQFA
+1064 DPQKYEEMLKISQFA
-1079 ASTTEPSV
+1079 TSTTEPSV
-1087 HQLVTLLPV
+1087 QRLVTLLPV

-1108 SEAEETQR
+1108 TEDLETQR
-1116 SASGA
+1116 SSQSGEIPVSVPAA
-1121 VPLAAPVVPAVA
+1121 VPVPAA
-1133 PAPPSSP
+1133 SQASLP

-1156 FGQPPAEAVVKGG
+1156 FGKPPAEAVVKGG

>member
-16 GVSDIYRTQTCRQ
+16 GVSDIYRAQTCRQ

-126 SSIKTTLEDPVM
+126 SSIKTNLEDPVM

-164 KQKID
+164 KQKIE

-190 VWGFGDGPLIKVSF
+190 VWGFGEGPLIKVSF

-228 FLETSAAKSLYRS
+228 FLETSATKSLYRS
-241 LRLDTESL
+241 LRLDTESV

-288 TPAPAPVHPKPLGG
+288 TPATAPVHPKPNL

-314 SHSADEEPDIDVENA
+314 SHSADEESDIDVENA

-351 KKTPPTRAYQASS
+351 KKTPPTRAYQATS

-369 KSIAVTPFSLRVKPK
+369 KAIAVTPFSLRVKPK
-384 KPGIEKLTTVLPQQV
+384 KPSIEKLTTVLPQQV
-399 PTGSA
+399 PTGVPIS
-404 FSTTRATTK
+404 STRATTK
-413 ATKPSTT
+413 ATKATTT
-420 TTKRTTTTSTTR
+420 TTKRTTTSTSR

-447 TTEATTTTTTST
+447 TTEPTTTTTTST
-459 TTTPPPPP
+459 TTTTT
-467 PPPPPSTT
+467 PPPPSTT
-475 RATTTTT
+475 RATITGT
-482 TTFTYPSVGTPAP
+482 TTFTYPSVSTPP
-495 SQAGSL
+495 PNQKGSL

-537 FPTKTLPGGTTPTV
+537 FPTKTLPAGTTPTV

-578 APVTIDPYSL
+578 APVTVDPYTL

-598 EPKPNLAQQ
+598 EPKPNLGPQ

-655 PFKPIDASMGTGEKV
+655 PFKPIDATIGTGDKM

-691 KPHEKLEKKKQPQVD
+691 KPQEKLDKKEQASKKDQLEGSLTIKEANQTVLDKKKDQNPEQP
-706 AKEQQMKLAQEVN
+706 
-719 QTLLEKKDAH
+719 
-729 EKKTDLLEITTKK
+729 EITTEVEKK
-742 EIKQTKV
+742 QEKV
-749 DVTTPTPKI
+749 EATTL
-758 PTNNPP
+758 PTNVPINSSP
-764 KPTKT
+764 KPTKS

-795 NLPKE
+795 KLPKE
-800 DNPTAI
+800 DNATAT
-806 KKPTEDAIESRIEP
+806 KKPTGDAIESRIEP
-820 EEEETPKA
+820 EEEETLDPLKT
-828 PATSHSKPNFLN
+828 PSVSHSKPNFMN

-860 EEDSTSTT
+860 EESTT
-868 TPTTTS
+868 MTPTTTTMP
-874 TTTTEEPRTTK
+874 TTTTSATTEEPRTTK
-885 RNRIRTTTEKPT
+885 RNRIRTTSERPT

-909 KWEFVNSSS
+909 KWEFANSSS
-918 SNGFGHNSNMR
+918 TQGFGHNSNMR

-995 KLKHAPKEEVRR
+995 KLKQAPKEDVTRR
-1007 PIPTSTTTDLP
+1007 PIPSSTTTELP
-1018 LVVPETL
+1018 ILIPESIL
-1025 NPVEREPFIKP
+1025 PIEREPFIKP
-1036 MSSFLE
+1036 MSSFI
-1042 DGSSEV
+1042 DDASSEV
-1048 IGAAIPVIG
+1048 LGAAIPVIG

-1079 ASTTEPSV
+1079 ASSTEPSI
-1087 HQLVTLLPV
+1087 HKLVTLLPV

-1108 SEAEETQR
+1108 AADEETQR
-1116 SASGA
+1116 SASA
-1121 VPLAAPVVPAVA
+1121 PAALAAPLPVP
-1133 PAPPSSP
+1133 SP

-1147 KSNLNQSRR
+1147 KGNLNQSRR

>member
-16 GVSDIYRTQTCRQ
+16 GVSDIYRAQTCRQ

-34 TYQNTVGRRSQLGA
+34 TYQNTIGRRSQLGA

-126 SSIKTTLEDPVM
+126 SSIKSTLEDPIM

-151 FSTGLKYNHTTTY
+151 YSTGLKYNHTTTY

-169 FYKRFVERSM
+169 FYKRFVERAM
-179 MDNGLQPLRTD
+179 LDNGLQPLRTD
-190 VWGFGDGPLIKVSF
+190 VWGFGEGPLIKVSF

-228 FLETSAAKSLYRS
+228 FLETSASKSLYRS
-241 LRLDTESL
+241 LRIDTESV

-288 TPAPAPVHPKPLGG
+288 TPAPSPLHPKPVGG
-302 NTTPKPKNPLLR
+302 NTTPKPKNTLVR
-314 SHSADEEPDIDVENA
+314 THSADEEPDIDVENA

-351 KKTPPTRAYQASS
+351 KKTPPTRAYQSS

-369 KSIAVTPFSLRVKPK
+369 KSIAVTPYSLRVKPK
-384 KPGIEKLTTVLPQQV
+384 KPGIEKLTTVLPQKV
-399 PTGSA
+399 PTAAPTTS
-404 FSTTRATTK
+404 TRATPKATK

-420 TTKRTTTTSTTR
+420 TTQRTTTSTTSTTTTT
-432 KTTTTTTPKPTTTTT
+432 TTTTTTPKPTTTT
-447 TTEATTTTTTST
+447 EATTTTTST
-459 TTTPPPPP
+459 TTPAPPPT
-467 PPPPPSTT
+467 TT
-475 RATTTTT
+475 RPATTT
-482 TTFTYPSVGTPAP
+482 TTFTYPPVNPPTPAP
-495 SQAGSL
+495 AASL

-537 FPTKTLPGGTTPTV
+537 FPTKMLPGGVTTPTI
-551 NHIPQRRIDEFELPF
+551 NHIPQRRVDDFELPF

-593 GLRVQ
+593 GVRIQ
-598 EPKPNLAQQ
+598 EAKPNPAQQ
-607 PQDQDM
+607 PQQEQDM

-655 PFKPIDASMGTGEKV
+655 PFKPIDPTIGTGEKL

-691 KPHEKLEKKKQPQVD
+691 KPQDKLEKKEPQV
-706 AKEQQMKLAQEVN
+706 
-719 QTLLEKKDAH
+719 
-729 EKKTDLLEITTKK
+729 KK
-742 EIKQTKV
+742 EPLSNEGSEIKEETKQE
-749 DVTTPTPKI
+749 DLKKGSLDKKEPNSISTTPKNTKEIVEKISSSTPGKI
-758 PTNNPP
+758 AANSSP
-764 KPTKT
+764 KPTKA

-800 DNPTAI
+800 DNATATP
-806 KKPTEDAIESRIEP
+806 KPIEDAIESRIEP
-820 EEEETPKA
+820 EEAETPKI
-828 PATSHSKPNFLN
+828 PVGSKSKPNFMN
-840 LKEIILQRNTPSSI
+840 LKEIILQRNTPSAI
-854 LSNETL
+854 LSNASFDRDFT
-860 EEDSTSTT
+860 TT
-868 TPTTTS
+868 TPTTT
-874 TTTTEEPRTTK
+874 TTTTEEAKTTK
-885 RNRIRTTTEKPT
+885 KNRIRTTSERPT
-897 MMDDSNLFPSHS
+897 MLDDSNLFPSHS

-918 SNGFGHNSNMR
+918 AQGFGHNGNMR

-939 VSEDIDKSENLTLN
+939 VSEDIDKSENFTLD

-984 VPNKFPPFSQN
+984 VPTKFPPFSQN
-995 KLKHAPKEEVRR
+995 KLKHPPKDDIRR
-1007 PIPTSTTTDLP
+1007 PSSATTTTTTTEAAVP
-1018 LVVPETL
+1018 LVRESILPI
-1025 NPVEREPFIKP
+1025 EREPFIKP
-1036 MSSFLE
+1036 MSSFIE

-1048 IGAAIPVIG
+1048 LGAAIPVVG

-1064 DPLNYEEMLKISQFA
+1064 DPQKYEEMLKISQFA
-1079 ASTTEPSV
+1079 SSTTEPSV
-1087 HQLVTLLPV
+1087 HRLVTLLPV

-1108 SEAEETQR
+1108 TEDLETQR
-1116 SASGA
+1116 SSQSGET
-1121 VPLAAPVVPAVA
+1121 L
-1133 PAPPSSP
+1133 P